1 MRGTYAWGIHN
12 TDSGTTLVAENT
24 IVLAEDSD
32 TYSLGLYN
40 QSGATARLYGASF
53 TARGGT
59 YAWGIHNLNNGT
71 TLMAESVTTLAE
83 NGITNNYG
91 LSNYDG
97 TVTADSSQFTG
108 ISNGLALGN
117 FGLYLNGGTVSL
129 GVSQLDGY
137 AYRISGTLTCFQVYD
152 GNYAAYTCP

>member
-1 MRGTYAWGIHN
+1 MPGQSHN
-12 TDSGTTLVAENT
+12 TDSGDLAALVAENT

-53 TARGGT
+53 TARGST
-59 YAWGIHNLNNGT
+59 YAWPIDNLNNGT

-97 TVTADSSQFTG
+97 TATADSSQFTG

-117 FGLYLNGGTVSL
+117 FGLYLNGGTRPWASASWMVTHI
-129 GVSQLDGY
+129 
-137 AYRISGTLTCFQVYD
+137 A
-152 GNYAAYTCP
+152 